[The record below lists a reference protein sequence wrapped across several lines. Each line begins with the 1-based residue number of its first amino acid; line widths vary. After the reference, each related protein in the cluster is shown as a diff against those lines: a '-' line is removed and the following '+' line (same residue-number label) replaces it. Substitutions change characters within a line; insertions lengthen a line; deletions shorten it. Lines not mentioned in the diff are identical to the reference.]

1 MSTENNNSKNINNIT
16 SSSINPEF
24 LVTWTKQ
31 SEGTSLRTRP
41 NLRMEYEKLE
51 AEPEERTTICGR
63 LAFGL
68 LSRIIETGSKRLLK
82 ENDIPSLELE
92 AEPEERT
99 TICGRLAFG
108 LLSRI
113 IETGSKRLLKENDIP
128 SLDVEG
134 TKYLTEKLELK
145 WKNEIEI
152 GRVRSSKSRLRN
164 AVLRALDK
172 YWLFLIVLLANLETL
187 LVMIQPVLLS
197 FLLAEMSNNSPVDM
211 GMLLVYY
218 DKRSNFENFY
228 VSRPNFWPFYG

>member
-41 NLRMEYEKLE
+41 NLHMEYEKLE

-68 LSRIIETGSKRLLK
+68 LSRIIEKGSKRLLK

-113 IETGSKRLLKENDIP
+113 IETGSKRLLKENNIP

-172 YWLFLIVLLANLETL
+172 YWLSLIVLLANLETL

-228 VSRPNFWPFYG
+228 LTA

>member
-41 NLRMEYEKLE
+41 NLHMEYEK
-51 AEPEERTTICGR
+51 
-63 LAFGL
+63 
-68 LSRIIETGSKRLLK
+68 
-82 ENDIPSLELE
+82 LE

-172 YWLFLIVLLANLETL
+172 YWLSLIVLLANLETL

-211 GMLLVYY
+211 GMLLFYY

>member
-16 SSSINPEF
+16 SSSINPEL

-41 NLRMEYEKLE
+41 NLHMEYEK
-51 AEPEERTTICGR
+51 
-63 LAFGL
+63 
-68 LSRIIETGSKRLLK
+68 
-82 ENDIPSLELE
+82 LE

>member
-41 NLRMEYEKLE
+41 NLHMEYEKLE

-63 LAFGL
+63 Q
-68 LSRIIETGSKRLLK
+68 
-82 ENDIPSLELE
+82 
-92 AEPEERT
+92 
-99 TICGRLAFG
+99 AFG

-172 YWLFLIVLLANLETL
+172 YLLSLIVLLANLETL

-197 FLLAEMSNNSPVDM
+197 FLLAEMSKNSPVDM

>member
-82 ENDIPSLELE
+82 ENDIPSL
-92 AEPEERT
+92 
-99 TICGRLAFG
+99 
-108 LLSRI
+108 
-113 IETGSKRLLKENDIP
+113 
-128 SLDVEG
+128 DVEG

-172 YWLFLIVLLANLETL
+172 YLLSLIVLLANLETL

>member
-82 ENDIPSLELE
+82 ENDIPSL
-92 AEPEERT
+92 
-99 TICGRLAFG
+99 
-108 LLSRI
+108 
-113 IETGSKRLLKENDIP
+113 
-128 SLDVEG
+128 DVEG

-172 YWLFLIVLLANLETL
+172 YWLSLIVLLANLETL

>member
-41 NLRMEYEKLE
+41 NLHMEYEKLE

-63 LAFGL
+63 LTFGL

-82 ENDIPSLELE
+82 EN
-92 AEPEERT
+92 
-99 TICGRLAFG
+99 
-108 LLSRI
+108 
-113 IETGSKRLLKENDIP
+113 NIP

-172 YWLFLIVLLANLETL
+172 YLLSLIVLLANLETL

-197 FLLAEMSNNSPVDM
+197 FLLAEISKNSPVDM